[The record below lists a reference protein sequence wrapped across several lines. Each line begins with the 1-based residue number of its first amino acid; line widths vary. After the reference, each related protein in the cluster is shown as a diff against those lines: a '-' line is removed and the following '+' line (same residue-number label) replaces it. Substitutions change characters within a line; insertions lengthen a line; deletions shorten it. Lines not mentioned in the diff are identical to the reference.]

1 MSNLHNTKQEGGR
14 EGGCI
19 TIWPVKIWG
28 KRITLGEG
36 DGGHLLHC
44 TQKRVKARRGAMT
57 NCDPSF
63 RLAQKCGWLLTRQR
77 RGH

>member
-1 MSNLHNTKQEGGR
+1 MSNLHNTKQEGRR

-36 DGGHLLHC
+36 DGGPLFALYAKEGESQ
-44 TQKRVKARRGAMT
+44 TMGY
-57 NCDPSF
+57 D
-63 RLAQKCGWLLTRQR
+63 
-77 RGH
+77 